1 MKCMQTYFGGFNLS
15 SIGDFAPFLI
25 WPNFHFRL
33 WTMGSKIRIGSKKFF
48 QVEVDVKCMQT
59 YSCGHGLSGF
69 GDFAPF
75 HFPSNFLD
83 NRSPRR

>member
-1 MKCMQTYFGGFNLS
+1 MHANIFWWVQPLQYRRFCSFSDLAKFPFQTMDHGV
-15 SIGDFAPFLI
+15 
-25 WPNFHFRL
+25 
-33 WTMGSKIRIGSKKFF
+33 KIRIGSKKII

-59 YSCGHGLSGF
+59 YSCGHGLFGF
-69 GDFAPF
+69 GDFVPF